1 MNDGFTKYDA
11 VVKDLFQKDRPSLL
25 DQLTG
30 GIRIKAF
37 LNVDLAKVL
46 ERRADL
52 VLLLEDETILHLE
65 FQSTN
70 DKDMA
75 YRAGIYCVLLGHRY
89 RCRVRQVVLY
99 TGHAKMR
106 MPDAVDLG
114 ETKIAYR
121 LMDIRT
127 LESEALIASGR
138 PGDLALAM
146 LANGGP
152 DHVAEIIR
160 RANELRGPERQRVL
174 AQLVLLCGLRQLTG
188 RLTMELNTMGA
199 TIDIAKNE
207 ILRDLVRDGQV
218 AIVRVLLEAKFGKLP
233 KWVDE
238 RLAHA
243 KLSEV
248 ERWVRKTLTA
258 DKLEGVLGKKPA

>member
-1 MNDGFTKYDA
+1 MA
-11 VVKDLFQKDRPSLL
+11 Q
-25 DQLTG
+25 
-30 GIRIKAF
+30 
-37 LNVDLAKVL
+37 VL

-52 VLLLEDETILHLE
+52 VLLLEDGTILHIE

-75 YRAGIYCVLLGHRY
+75 YRAGIYCVLLGYRY
-89 RCRVRQVVLY
+89 HCRVRQVVLY
-99 TGHAKMR
+99 AGQAKMR
-106 MPDAVDLG
+106 MPAGVDLG
-114 ETKIAYR
+114 ETRIAYW
-121 LMDIRT
+121 LIDIRT
-127 LESEALIASGR
+127 LESEALMASGR

-152 DHVAEIIR
+152 DRVMEIIR
-160 RANELRGPERQRVL
+160 RANELKGPERQRVL

-188 RLTMELNTMGA
+188 RLTMELKSMGA

-218 AIVRVLLEAKFGKLP
+218 SIVRGQLETKFGKLP

-238 RLAHA
+238 RLGHA
-243 KLSEV
+243 KLSDV
-248 ERWVRKTLTA
+248 ERWSKKLLTA
-258 DKLEGVLGKKPA
+258 ETLDDVLGKK

>member
-1 MNDGFTKYDA
+1 MNNGFTKYDA
-11 VVKDLFQKDRPSLL
+11 VVKDLFQKDHPSLL

-30 GIRIKAF
+30 GMKIKAF
-37 LNVDLAKVL
+37 LNVDLPNVL

-52 VLLLEDETILHLE
+52 VLLLGTILHIE

-75 YRAGIYCVLLGHRY
+75 YRAGIYCVLLAHRY

-99 TGHAKMR
+99 AGQAKMR
-106 MPDAVDLG
+106 MADSLDLG

-121 LMDIRT
+121 LLDIRI
-127 LESEALIASGR
+127 LESATMIASGR

-152 DHVAEIIR
+152 DRVVEIIR
-160 RANELRGPERQRVL
+160 RANQLKGPERQRVL
-174 AQLVLLCGLRQLTG
+174 TQLVLLCGLRRLTG
-188 RLTMELNTMGA
+188 RLTMELKTMGG
-199 TIDIAKNE
+199 TIDIEKNP
-207 ILRDLVRDGQV
+207 ILRDLVRNGQV
-218 AIVRVLLEAKFGKLP
+218 HVIRNLLKAKFGKLP

-238 RLAHA
+238 RLGHA
-243 KLSEV
+243 TLSDVDQWSTKL
-248 ERWVRKTLTA
+248 LTA
-258 DKLEGVLGKKPA
+258 DTLEGVLGKK

>member
-11 VVKDLFQKDRPSLL
+11 VVKDLFQKDHPSLL

-30 GIRIKAF
+30 GVKIRAF

-52 VLLLEDETILHLE
+52 VVLLEDKTILHIE

-89 RCRVRQVVLY
+89 HCRVRQVILY
-99 TGHAKMR
+99 TGQAKMR
-106 MPDAVDLG
+106 MPDGVDLG
-114 ETKIAYR
+114 ETRIAYR
-121 LMDIRT
+121 LIDIRT
-127 LESEALIASGR
+127 LESETLIASGR

-152 DHVAEIIR
+152 DRVVEIIR

-188 RLTMELNTMGA
+188 RLTMELKTMGA

-207 ILRDLVRDGQV
+207 ILRDLMRDGQ
-218 AIVRVLLEAKFGKLP
+218 ASIIRIQLESKFGKLP

-238 RLAHA
+238 RLGHA
-243 KLSEV
+243 KLSDV
-248 ERWVRKTLTA
+248 ERWSKKLLTA
-258 DKLEGVLGKKPA
+258 ETLEGVLGKK

>member
-1 MNDGFTKYDA
+1 MNQGFTKYDA
-11 VVKDLFQKDRPSLL
+11 VVKDLFQKDHPSLL

-30 GIRIKAF
+30 GVKIKAF
-37 LNVDLAKVL
+37 LNIDLAKVL

-52 VLLLEDETILHLE
+52 VVQLEDGTILHIE

-75 YRAGIYCVLLGHRY
+75 HRAGIYCVLLGHRY
-89 RCRVRQVVLY
+89 HCRVRQVVLY
-99 TGHAKMR
+99 TGQDKMR
-106 MPDAVDLG
+106 MPDSVDLG
-114 ETKIAYR
+114 ETKIAYK
-121 LMDIRT
+121 LIDIRT

-138 PGDLALAM
+138 PGDLVLAM

-152 DHVAEIIR
+152 DRVVEIIR

-174 AQLVLLCGLRQLTG
+174 AQLVLLCGLRQLAG
-188 RLTMELNTMGA
+188 RLTMEVKTMGA

-207 ILRDLVRDGQV
+207 ILRDLMRDGQ
-218 AIVRVLLEAKFGKLP
+218 ASIIRIQLESKFGKLP

-238 RLAHA
+238 RLSHA
-243 KLSEV
+243 KLSDV
-248 ERWVRKTLTA
+248 ERWAKKLLTA
-258 DKLEGVLGKKPA
+258 ETLEGVLGKK

>member
-11 VVKDLFQKDRPSLL
+11 VMKDLFQKDHPSLL

-30 GIRIKAF
+30 GVKIKAF

-52 VLLLEDETILHLE
+52 VVLLEDETILDIE

-75 YRAGIYCVLLGHRY
+75 YRAGIYCVLLGHKY

-99 TGHAKMR
+99 TGQAKMR
-106 MPDAVDLG
+106 MTGGMDLG

-121 LMDIRT
+121 LIDIRM
-127 LESEALIASGR
+127 LESEALMARGR
-138 PGDLALAM
+138 PGDLALAI

-152 DHVAEIIR
+152 ERVAEIIR
-160 RANELRGPERQRVL
+160 RANDLKGPERHRVP
-174 AQLVLLCGLRQLTG
+174 AQLVLLCGLRQLAG
-188 RLTMELNTMGA
+188 RLTMELKILGA
-199 TIDIAKNE
+199 TVDIANSE
-207 ILRDLVRDGQV
+207 ILRDLMRDGHV
-218 AIVRVLLEAKFGKLP
+218 SIIRISLETKFGKLP
-233 KWVDE
+233 KWLDE
-238 RLAHA
+238 RLGHA
-243 KLSEV
+243 KLSDAG
-248 ERWVRKTLTA
+248 RWAKKVITA
-258 DKLEGVLGKKPA
+258 ETLEGVLGKK